1 MNLRLIIAMVAAKLA
16 MYLSKL
22 SGRGRGS
29 SLPGMVALRICP
41 DLLKYYQGQPR
52 KGVIMTTGT
61 NGKTTTS
68 NMMADILEHDGYRV
82 VTNREGANLIT
93 GVATAFIKT
102 GTLTARLNCDYA
114 VLEVDEAAFPVVT
127 RWIKPSR
134 VMVTNFFRD
143 QLDRYGELDTTVGKV
158 LDALNKLPG
167 EVKLILNADDPLVAR
182 LARETGKVTIYYG
195 VRPDATFSSTAA
207 FSREAKFCPFC
218 GCALVYNIYIY
229 GQLGDFKCPQ
239 CGFTRMRPDIEA
251 VDVISDE
258 VGTKA
263 TIYDNSSSG
272 RSVWSLYIPVQGIYN
287 IYNGLAAFTTA
298 LSLGILPEKAVLCL
312 TTYTPATGRMESF
325 RYGNK
330 QVTLTLV
337 KNPTGFNQ
345 ALTALLAQKGRQDI
359 MIAINDNDADG
370 RDISW
375 LWDVDFEVLAQYP
388 EQFNRFICSGQ
399 RAEEMA
405 LRLKYAGVPTILLA
419 TEKDYRRAINAALQG
434 EGVAVGM
441 MATYTALWPV
451 EKILGQ
457 KAERVSYH
465 ANRMSSV
472 S

>member
-1 MNLRLIIAMVAAKLA
+1 MNLRLIIALVAAKLA

-41 DLLKYYQGQPR
+41 DLLKYYQGRPR
-52 KGVIMTTGT
+52 NGVIMTTGT

-68 NMMADILEHDGYRV
+68 NMLADILENEGYRV

-93 GVATAFIKT
+93 GVATALIKAS
-102 GTLTARLNCDYA
+102 TLTARLNCDYA
-114 VLEVDEAAFPVVT
+114 VLEVDEAAFPIVT

-143 QLDRYGELDTTVGKV
+143 QLDRYGELDTTVSKV

-167 EVKLILNADDPLVAR
+167 EAKLILNVDDPLVAR
-182 LARETGKVTIYYG
+182 LSRETGKATIYYG
-195 VRPDATFSSTAA
+195 VRPDAVLSSIAA
-207 FSREAKFCPFC
+207 YSRESKFCPFC
-218 GCALVYNIYIY
+218 GGTLVYNIYLY
-229 GQLGDFKCPQ
+229 SQLGDYKCPK
-239 CGFTRMRPDIEA
+239 CGFVRPQPDIEA
-251 VDVISDE
+251 EDVTSDA

-263 TIYDNSSSG
+263 IIYDHSSSSRG
-272 RSVWSLYIPVQGIYN
+272 VWPLYIPVQGIYN
-287 IYNGLAAFTTA
+287 IYNALAAFTTA
-298 LSLGILPEKAVLCL
+298 LSLGVMPEKAALSL
-312 TTYTPATGRMESF
+312 TAYTPATGRMESF

-405 LRLKYAGVPTILLA
+405 LRLKYAGVPIMLLA
-419 TEKDYRRAINAALQG
+419 MEKDYQRAVNAALQG
-434 EGVAVGM
+434 EGAAVGIL
-441 MATYTALWPV
+441 ATYTALWPV

-457 KAERVSYH
+457 KAERVSYR
-465 ANRMSSV
+465 ADRMSSI